1 MQISADYDI
10 SDINVLIIDDNRY
23 TLSMLREMLRW
34 LNVRNVNFAKNGKE
48 ALSIKVE
55 TDLVFCDLQMAPVS
69 GMEFTNLV
77 RANKTAY
84 PKSTPIIMLTGH
96 TERERVIQA
105 RDMGS
110 SLYLAKPISVRR
122 LYQAITQIIDS
133 SQKFIETENYI
144 GPDRRR
150 KNIPLENLEDVLE
163 DRRGDVVE
171 EGTGNIDASLSQEEL
186 DTLLKDSN

>member
-55 TDLVFCDLQMAPVS
+55 TDLVFCDLNMEPIS

-84 PKSTPIIMLTGH
+84 SKTTPIIMLTGH
-96 TERERVIQA
+96 TVRERVIHA

-133 SQKFIETENYI
+133 SQRFIETDNYI

-150 KNIPLENLEDVLE
+150 KTVPLENIEDVLE
-163 DRRGDVVE
+163 DRRGEPVE
-171 EGTGNIDASLSQEEL
+171 EGSENVDASLSQEEL
-186 DTLLKDSN
+186 DTLLKDPD

>member
-55 TDLVFCDLQMAPVS
+55 TDLVFCDLHMEPIS

-84 PKSTPIIMLTGH
+84 SKTTPIIMLTGH
-96 TERERVIQA
+96 TERERVIHA

-133 SQKFIETENYI
+133 SQSFIETDSYI

-150 KNIPLENLEDVLE
+150 KTVPLENLEDVVE
-163 DRRGDVVE
+163 DRRGEPVE
-171 EGTGNIDASLSQEEL
+171 KGSENVDASLSQEEL
-186 DTLLKDSN
+186 DTLLKDPD

>member
-55 TDLVFCDLQMAPVS
+55 TDLVFCDLHMEPIS

-77 RANKTAY
+77 RGNKTAY
-84 PKSTPIIMLTGH
+84 SKTTPIIMLTGH
-96 TERERVIQA
+96 TERERVIHA
-105 RDMGS
+105 RDIGS

-133 SQKFIETENYI
+133 SQSFIETDSYI

-150 KNIPLENLEDVLE
+150 RTVPLENLEDVLE
-163 DRRGDVVE
+163 DRRGEPVE
-171 EGTGNIDASLSQEEL
+171 EGSENVDASLSQEEL
-186 DTLLKDSN
+186 DTLLKDPD

>member
-1 MQISADYDI
+1 MQISENYDI
-10 SDINVLIIDDNRY
+10 SDLNVLIIDDNRY

-55 TDLVFCDLQMAPVS
+55 TDLIFCDLHMTPIS
-69 GMEFTNLV
+69 GMEFTNLL
-77 RANKTAY
+77 RTNKTAY
-84 PKSTPIIMLTGH
+84 PRSTPIIMLTGH

-122 LYQAITQIIDS
+122 LYQAITQIIGS
-133 SQKFIETENYI
+133 SQKFIETDGYI

-150 KNIPLENLEDVLE
+150 KNVPLENLEEVFE
-163 DRRGDVVE
+163 DRRE
-171 EGTGNIDASLSQEEL
+171 ENEEEEPKNVDASLSQEEL
-186 DTLLKDSN
+186 DTLLKDPN

>member
-1 MQISADYDI
+1 MQNSSDYDI

-34 LNVRNVNFAKNGKE
+34 LNVRNVNFARNGKE

-55 TDLVFCDLQMAPVS
+55 TDLVFCDLQMTPIS
-69 GMEFTNLV
+69 GTEFTTLV
-77 RANKTAY
+77 RTNKTAY
-84 PKSTPIIMLTGH
+84 PKTTPIIMLTGH
-96 TERERVIQA
+96 TERERVIHA

-133 SQKFIETENYI
+133 SQKFIETESYI

-150 KNIPLENLEDVLE
+150 KSVPLENLEGVAE
-163 DRRGDVVE
+163 DRRAEPAEKDPENV
-171 EGTGNIDASLSQEEL
+171 DASLSQEEL
-186 DTLLKDSN
+186 DTLLKDSD

>member
-55 TDLVFCDLQMAPVS
+55 TDLVFCDLHMEPIS
-69 GMEFTNLV
+69 GIEFTNLV
-77 RANKTAY
+77 RGNKTAY
-84 PKSTPIIMLTGH
+84 SKTTPIIMLTGH
-96 TERERVIQA
+96 TERERVIHA
-105 RDMGS
+105 RDIGS

-133 SQKFIETENYI
+133 SQSFIETDSYI

-150 KNIPLENLEDVLE
+150 RTVPLENLEDVLE
-163 DRRGDVVE
+163 DRRGEPVE
-171 EGTGNIDASLSQEEL
+171 EGSENVDASLSQEEL
-186 DTLLKDSN
+186 DTLLKDPD

>member
-55 TDLVFCDLQMAPVS
+55 TDLVFCDLHMEPIS

-84 PKSTPIIMLTGH
+84 SKTTPIIMLTGH
-96 TERERVIQA
+96 TERERVIHA
-105 RDMGS
+105 RDIGS

-133 SQKFIETENYI
+133 SQSFIETDSYI

-150 KNIPLENLEDVLE
+150 RTVPLENLEDVLE
-163 DRRGDVVE
+163 DRRGEPVE
-171 EGTGNIDASLSQEEL
+171 EGSENVDASLSQEEL
-186 DTLLKDSN
+186 DTLLKDPD

>member
-133 SQKFIETENYI
+133 SQKFIETESYI

-163 DRRGDVVE
+163 DRRGDAVE
-171 EGTGNIDASLSQEEL
+171 ESTKNIDASLSQEEL

>member
-55 TDLVFCDLQMAPVS
+55 TDLVFCDLQMEPVS
-69 GMEFTNLV
+69 GMEFTNLL
-77 RANKTAY
+77 RTNKTAY
-84 PKSTPIIMLTGH
+84 PRSTPIIMLTGH

-122 LYQAITQIIDS
+122 LYQAITQIIGS
-133 SQKFIETENYI
+133 SQKFIETDGYI

-150 KNIPLENLEDVLE
+150 KNVPLENLEDVLE
-163 DRRGDVVE
+163 DRRGDAVE
-171 EGTGNIDASLSQEEL
+171 ESTKNIDDCL
-186 DTLLKDSN
+186 DSDWGISI